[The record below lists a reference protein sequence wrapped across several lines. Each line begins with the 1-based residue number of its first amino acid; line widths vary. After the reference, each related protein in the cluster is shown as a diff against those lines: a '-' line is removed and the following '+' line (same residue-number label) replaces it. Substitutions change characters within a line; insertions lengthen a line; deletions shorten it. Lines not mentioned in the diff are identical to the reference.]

1 MQISHTELS
10 LCRAAADTEQT
21 HSEPRSDSP
30 RLTKQHNTEL
40 SQETKTV
47 RVKEKKPKQF
57 PYPYF
62 SKHMLKL
69 VMMFHGTPGD
79 LLTKRYDI
87 KYLSASETAE
97 TAATMFKTTSKQ
109 AGAALYLVC
118 VFEKHCQ
125 DFNRPK

>member
-1 MQISHTELS
+1 MQILHTEVS
-10 LCRAAADTEQT
+10 LCRAGADTEQT
-21 HSEPRSDSP
+21 HSAAKSDSP

-47 RVKEKKPKQF
+47 HVKEKKNQTNKQF

-79 LLTKRYDI
+79 LLTARYDI

-97 TAATMFKTTSKQ
+97 TTATMFKRTRQT
-109 AGAALYLVC
+109 
-118 VFEKHCQ
+118 
-125 DFNRPK
+125 